1 MAGAFYDKIAI
12 LNSLR
17 QLSYRTTCLNVFKTF
32 KGNQWSPPLLHMNC
46 LESCGPWNHFPSRC
60 PPKKPKT
67 KSFPI
72 WISDSMGHLG
82 LVNVPERLMPMRKP
96 ATRIRQTTKSWYDRW
111 DLAMAMELP
120 CDFSDLRFKMCWQG
134 FTAKQSH
141 PRKTV
146 MKDFNAWCRH
156 HPKKYPQ
163 WWTRISSPQKKTSPI
178 LKLGTSPCEVRITN
192 QFGYIT
198 KNHQFCQNPFDVG
211 YISLCFSQKSPRY
224 RTDGKFPQFSPI
236 TLKVD
241 EPRIRKNVPNKN
253 T

>member
-46 LESCGPWNHFPSRC
+46 LESWGPLNHFPSRC

-111 DLAMAMELP
+111 DLVVAMELP
-120 CDFSDLRFKMCWQG
+120 CDSSDLHFKMCWQG
-134 FTAKQSH
+134 LQQNKATREKQWWG
-141 PRKTV
+141 
-146 MKDFNAWCRH
+146 DFNPSCRH
-156 HPKKYPQ
+156 HQKSIPNDELEFLHLK
-163 WWTRISSPQKKTSPI
+163 KKTPI

-198 KNHQFCQNPFDVG
+198 KNRQFSQNPFDVG

-241 EPRIRKNVPNKN
+241 PPRIPKCSK
-253 T
+253 